1 MRRVRFY
8 PDAELELTDALQ
20 WYARKKAGLDAEFMH
35 CIEEALSR
43 IVQNPF
49 LFPLSLNK
57 TRKTL
62 VRKFPYIIY
71 YAVGAEEIMI
81 VAVFHTKRDPK
92 HWQRRE

>member
-1 MRRVRFY
+1 MRSVRFY
-8 PDAELELTDALQ
+8 PDAELELTDARQ
-20 WYARKKAGLDAEFMH
+20 WYALKKEGLDAEFML
-35 CIEEALSR
+35 CIDEALSI

-49 LFPLSLNK
+49 LFPLSLKK

-71 YAVGAEEIMI
+71 YAVGAEEIVI

-92 HWQRRE
+92 HWQRRR